1 MTQEF
6 SITARNHCTGV
17 TQECLDGMTGGRCLP
32 FVPVKP
38 AGVQENPRDLLLRRA
53 GPMAIEGPQHPSEAR
68 ALLACQARIRRD
80 RATMQGRKEALN
92 GLDPVETGE
101 AERDDGDRDRVP
113 LDGTVENLELLPV
126 AERKVKLRML
136 ISTQN

>member
-101 AERDDGDRDRVP
+101 AERDDGARDRVHQAR
-113 LDGTVENLELLPV
+113 LLG
-126 AERKVKLRML
+126 
-136 ISTQN
+136 I